1 MGNKILLLFYV
12 VAKLFLLFQI
22 RPDRQ
27 TLYWS
32 ATWPKEVEQL
42 ARKFLFDPYKV
53 HSTTVHRTFLQFT
66 FPFLL
71 HVNTAEIN
79 MTQVTIG
86 SEDLKANHA
95 IVQHVEILS
104 ESQKYNK

>member
-1 MGNKILLLFYV
+1 LVHVKTLLSV
-12 VAKLFLLFQI
+12 ILFQI

-42 ARKFLFDPYKV
+42 ARNFLFDPYKV
-53 HSTTVHRTFLQFT
+53 YTIAHTPLCIVLL
-66 FPFLL
+66 PFLL
-71 HVNTAEIN
+71 YANLAGLNVV
-79 MTQVTIG
+79 QVIIG
-86 SEDLKANHA
+86 SEELKANHA

>member
-1 MGNKILLLFYV
+1 LKDY
-12 VAKLFLLFQI
+12 LLFQI

-42 ARKFLFDPYKV
+42 ARNFLFDPYKV
-53 HSTTVHRTFLQFT
+53 IIVPHEIILLVNILHCSILPYVLLVSKLQFY
-66 FPFLL
+66 
-71 HVNTAEIN
+71 
-79 MTQVTIG
+79 MMQVIIG
-86 SEDLKANHA
+86 SEELKANHA
-95 IVQHVEILS
+95 ISQHVEILS